1 VRLGHVIG
9 QDGSSVRRLGR
20 RARNGAVGLLT
31 SLLAILVVFAIGE
44 PIYRGLVLL
53 LKPKYHS
60 SPLPCVG
67 WELTPGAR
75 LVERGISIEINSLG
89 FRDEEMPL
97 EKAEDEVR
105 IALIGDSVA
114 FGAWIA
120 ARKTFASVAE
130 RRLDSSLPQRLVRV
144 LNLGIEGSNTG
155 HHLRILR
162 RRVPRLDPDLIVLA
176 YFPNDIEVNK
186 RERLYNVSPA
196 LEGVLRHWR
205 FLNWFLTKAAM
216 VRDDLESRVLARRLE
231 REGNGESLME
241 HYAAGTVAAY
251 EDPAAWAYQ
260 RERLSSFVET
270 CREMETPCLVLL
282 FSFQEQVEG
291 RLDDAPQRLVRDE
304 LRAEGTEVIDLLP
317 VLAAEPSGDLY
328 LPDDNIHL
336 NERGHEI
343 VGRVLAEAA
352 EGLLA
357 EDER

>member
-1 VRLGHVIG
+1 MIG

-20 RARNGAVGLLT
+20 RAKNGAVGLLT
-31 SLLAILVVFAIGE
+31 SLVAILVVFAIGE

-75 LVERGISIEINSLG
+75 LVERAISIEINSLG
-89 FRDEEMPL
+89 FRDVEMPL

-105 IALIGDSVA
+105 VGLIGDSVA

-120 ARKTFASVAE
+120 AKKTFASVAE
-130 RRLDSSLPQRLVRV
+130 RRLDRSLSRSLVRV

-186 RERLYNVSPA
+186 RERLYNLSPA
-196 LEGVLRHWR
+196 LERVLRHWR

-216 VRDDLESRVLARRLE
+216 VRDDIENRLLARRLE
-231 REGNGESLME
+231 RKGSGESLME
-241 HYAAGTVAAY
+241 QYAAGTVPAY
-251 EDPAAWAYQ
+251 EDRAAWGYQ
-260 RERLSSFVET
+260 RVRLSSFVQT
-270 CREMETPCLVLL
+270 CREMEMPCLVLL
-282 FSFQEQVEG
+282 FPFREQVKG
-291 RLDDAPQRLVRDE
+291 RLDDTPQRLVRDE
-304 LRAEGTEVIDLLP
+304 LRAEGVEVIDLLP
-317 VLAAEPSGDLY
+317 VLAAEAPGVLY

-343 VGRVLAEAA
+343 VGRVLSEAV
-352 EGLLA
+352 EDLLA
-357 EDER
+357 GEEGGGF